1 MREGETEFDLLL
13 QELNRGDRD
22 AATRVWSL
30 VYAELRALARKK
42 LEELPAGQTLQST
55 ALVNEAWLRLS
66 GNEASWE
73 SRAHFFG
80 AAARAMRNILVDRA
94 RQRDSLR
101 HGGSARRVPFTGVDV
116 AVLGDEQGMVEL
128 DEALARLE
136 QLDSRAARVVS
147 LRYFAGLTIEEAA
160 AVLGTSHATVER
172 EWTWAKAWLRKELTR
187 ANGPPEGGPGG

>member
-1 MREGETEFDLLL
+1 MSEGETEFDRLL

-30 VYAELRALARKK
+30 VYAELQALARRK
-42 LEELPAGQTLQST
+42 LEELPAGATWQST

-101 HGGSARRVPFTGVDV
+101 HGGSSRRVPLTGVEV
-116 AVLGDEQGMVEL
+116 AELGDEQGMVEL
-128 DEALARLE
+128 DEALASLE
-136 QLDSRAARVVS
+136 GIDARAARVVN

-160 AVLGTSHATVER
+160 AVLGISHATVER
-172 EWTWAKAWLRKELTR
+172 EWTWAKAWLHKELTR
-187 ANGPPEGGPGG
+187 ASDPRNEGEGR